1 MSGGNIKKKKKKNA
15 TIPIFACRLILYVV
29 TSFWSNLFNLYIC
42 SILQI
47 RLTEAQLQKTAQED
61 MKPEQL
67 EKWTKLEG
75 WHKELQ
81 LLEDKKAEMAAS

>member
-1 MSGGNIKKKKKKNA
+1 M
-15 TIPIFACRLILYVV
+15 LYVV
-29 TSFWSNLFNLYIC
+29 TSFWSNLFNLYVY

-47 RLTEAQLQKTAQED
+47 RLTEAQLQKTTQED

>member
-1 MSGGNIKKKKKKNA
+1 LTTLSH
-15 TIPIFACRLILYVV
+15 LIV
-29 TSFWSNLFNLYIC
+29 C

-47 RLTEAQLQKTAQED
+47 RLTEAQLQKTAKEE

-67 EKWTKLEG
+67 EKLTKLEG
-75 WHKELQ
+75 LHKELK

>member
-1 MSGGNIKKKKKKNA
+1 
-15 TIPIFACRLILYVV
+15 
-29 TSFWSNLFNLYIC
+29 
-42 SILQI
+42 
-47 RLTEAQLQKTAQED
+47 

>member
-1 MSGGNIKKKKKKNA
+1 MSGGNIKKKNA
-15 TIPIFACRLILYVV
+15 TIPILLESSCFM
-29 TSFWSNLFNLYIC
+29 WSLHFGPTLFNLYVC

-47 RLTEAQLQKTAQED
+47 RLTEAQLQKTTQED

-67 EKWTKLEG
+67 EKLTKLEG

>member
-1 MSGGNIKKKKKKNA
+1 M
-15 TIPIFACRLILYVV
+15 LYVV
-29 TSFWSNLFNLYIC
+29 TSFWSNLFNLYVC

-47 RLTEAQLQKTAQED
+47 RLTEAQLQKTTQED

>member
-1 MSGGNIKKKKKKNA
+1 M
-15 TIPIFACRLILYVV
+15 
-29 TSFWSNLFNLYIC
+29 WSLHFGPTLFNLYVC

-47 RLTEAQLQKTAQED
+47 RLTEAQLQKTTQED

-67 EKWTKLEG
+67 EKLTKLEG